1 MDNKPTSI
9 TNLLKEKGKE
19 KPAAV
24 PVPKYP
30 GITTSNRFALLA
42 AKNVGGRER
51 SLSKRS
57 RMDSVE
63 EDDERYEEVS
73 ESELFINMEKVETQ
87 LKDAKSIIEQVKKD
101 SEKIPDDSP
110 VAAVVRG
117 LAKWME
123 VTTSIQENT
132 VSAMLDEKAK
142 LAKKVSLIE
151 KAVPASLPSGKEGH
165 RSSGQRKENE
175 DGEDPRKKKFVQ
187 AVREAER
194 STLIFNTDMGNV
206 SIMNTNTMNRKFS
219 MALKDMAAAVDG
231 NANGEPKA
239 DTVTQLDDTLSM
251 VKNMEY
257 FGKATKKAAKKD
269 FFTIPVK
276 LTYKDKDTRA
286 SAESN
291 LRKLCKVSCTTPYH
305 STLRDVIKK
314 VVEDCKQKLGKGF
327 VQTRIDTEKM
337 CIKVSYND
345 NGVWHNDVEVVPLP
359 DSVYD
364 TSNKVSRV
372 PKAKEAMEVDA
383 GESVQG

>member
-1 MDNKPTSI
+1 MANKPTSI
-9 TNLLKEKGKE
+9 TNLLKEKGKD

-151 KAVPASLPSGKEGH
+151 KAVPVSKVSGKEGPLE
-165 RSSGQRKENE
+165 QRT
-175 DGEDPRKKKFVQ
+175 
-187 AVREAER
+187 A
-194 STLIFNTDMGNV
+194 
-206 SIMNTNTMNRKFS
+206 
-219 MALKDMAAAVDG
+219 
-231 NANGEPKA
+231 
-239 DTVTQLDDTLSM
+239 
-251 VKNMEY
+251 
-257 FGKATKKAAKKD
+257 
-269 FFTIPVK
+269 
-276 LTYKDKDTRA
+276 
-286 SAESN
+286 
-291 LRKLCKVSCTTPYH
+291 
-305 STLRDVIKK
+305 
-314 VVEDCKQKLGKGF
+314 
-327 VQTRIDTEKM
+327 
-337 CIKVSYND
+337 
-345 NGVWHNDVEVVPLP
+345 
-359 DSVYD
+359 
-364 TSNKVSRV
+364 
-372 PKAKEAMEVDA
+372 
-383 GESVQG
+383 